1 MKIAEAYNKHMKYFK
16 MDTCWNKAHF
26 FAQAKIEVGD
36 SFNIKTESF
45 NYSARRM
52 KGRDNVNG
60 KHWIQ
65 GNTRTRQGGYFTDGE
80 SKESP
85 YFSAKSG

>member
-1 MKIAEAYNKHMKYFK
+1 MRYFK

-60 KHWIQ
+60 KHWVQ
-65 GNTRTRQGGYFTDGE
+65 GKLKQDRVVILQMVNQ
-80 SKESP
+80 KNHHILIW
-85 YFSAKSG
+85 